1 MGLLRRLTTRQCS
14 LFLNAVYYFK
24 FLTNQNKRVVTQ
36 LFYKSDN
43 ILKDLS
49 LKVKIPDLR
58 SEISLLLADQDC
70 IYDHKQTKRF
80 SWKDNENKKCK
91 PQVCKIQQCNPYLC
105 FTTSSHQRCRTC
117 QNKHTISLAAIFL
130 TAFSYFQELKLI
142 GILQHILQ
150 KQAPYKIEAGELG
163 SRVGV
168 VVRAVASHLSG
179 PGSI

>member
-1 MGLLRRLTTRQCS
+1 MRLAKSPHFRLTKEPTFLWVYGRYKSSRDDNELRLLSLPSQVGLLRWLTTRQCS

-58 SEISLLLADQDC
+58 SEISLLLADQGC

-80 SWKDNENKKCK
+80 SWKDNEKKK
-91 PQVCKIQQCNPYLC
+91 MQATGMQNSTMQSLLVLYDK
-105 FTTSSHQRCRTC
+105 FTPTMSNLPKQEHHQPCC
-117 QNKHTISLAAIFL
+117 HFFDKN
-130 TAFSYFQELKLI
+130 
-142 GILQHILQ
+142 
-150 KQAPYKIEAGELG
+150 
-163 SRVGV
+163 
-168 VVRAVASHLSG
+168 
-179 PGSI
+179 